1 MEMIELYN
9 EDGQKVV
16 FKVLATFDV
25 DGEDYAIVTPVDEAD
40 DDSVVIF
47 RLEETEEDYLFEGV
61 DDDEEIERVLDA
73 YYDLIEKRS

>member
-1 MEMIELYN
+1 MIELYN
-9 EDGQKVV
+9 EHDEKVV

-25 DGEDYAIVTPVDEAD
+25 DGEDYAIVTPVDEED

-47 RLEETEEDYLFEGV
+47 RLEESDEEYLFEGV
-61 DDDEEIERVLDA
+61 DDEMEIERVLDA